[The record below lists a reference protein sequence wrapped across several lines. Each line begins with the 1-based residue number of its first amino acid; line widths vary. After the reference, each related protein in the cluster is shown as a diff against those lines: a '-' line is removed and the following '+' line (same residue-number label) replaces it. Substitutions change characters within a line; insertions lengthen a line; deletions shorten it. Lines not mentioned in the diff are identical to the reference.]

1 MIDKSMLIGEVLDS
15 HPETAQ
21 TFMAFGMHCLGCPS
35 ARGESIECASE
46 VHGIDADELVEALNK
61 VVG

>member
-1 MIDKSMLIGEVLDS
+1 MIDKSMLIGEVLDA

-35 ARGESIECASE
+35 ARGESVADACE
-46 VHGIDADELVEALNK
+46 VHGVDAKEFIEKLNSML
-61 VVG
+61 

>member
-1 MIDKSMLIGEVLDS
+1 MIDKSMLIGEVLDA

-21 TFMAFGMHCLGCPS
+21 TFMAFGMHCLGCAS

>member
-1 MIDKSMLIGEVLDS
+1 MLIGEVLDA

-35 ARGESIECASE
+35 ARGESVADACE
-46 VHGIDADELVEALNK
+46 VHGVDAKEFIEKLNSML
-61 VVG
+61 

>member
-1 MIDKSMLIGEVLDS
+1 MLIGEVLDA

-35 ARGESIECASE
+35 ARGESTECASE
-46 VHGIDADELVEALNK
+46 VHGIDVDELVEALNK
-61 VVG
+61 VIG